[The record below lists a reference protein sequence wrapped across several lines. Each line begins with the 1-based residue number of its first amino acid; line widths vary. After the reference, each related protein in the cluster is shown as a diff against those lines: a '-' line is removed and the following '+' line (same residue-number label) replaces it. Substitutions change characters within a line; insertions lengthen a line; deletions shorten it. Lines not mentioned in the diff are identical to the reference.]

1 MHPKF
6 ADFATNHKKA
16 GTLRKTTKFDMLN
29 ADSSF
34 HAESNGSIAVFVACI
49 QKKL

>member
-16 GTLRKTTKFDMLN
+16 GTLRKTTKFDMLIDLFMQN
-29 ADSSF
+29 RMVVLLCS
-34 HAESNGSIAVFVACI
+34 
-49 QKKL
+49 